1 MANPLIAL
9 LTFGIIVAV
18 ELPDTSGLA
27 ALVLG
32 TRYRPSWVFAGV
44 AAAFTAHVAMA
55 VTAGSLLAVL
65 PRRPVQV
72 VAAVVFLV
80 AAVLLFRQDDDDDE
94 EDRLTSSGA
103 GFLKVAAM
111 SFGIIALAEL
121 GDPSEIMI
129 ANLAARYHSPVA
141 VGVGSVLALWVVAA
155 LAVTGGRGL
164 MRVLPLPWIT
174 RLAAAAMVV
183 MAGFSVA
190 AALR

>member
-1 MANPLIAL
+1 LNRTI
-9 LTFGIIVAV
+9 T
-18 ELPDTSGLA
+18 
-27 ALVLG
+27 
-32 TRYRPSWVFAGV
+32 W
-44 AAAFTAHVAMA
+44 
-55 VTAGSLLAVL
+55 
-65 PRRPVQV
+65 
-72 VAAVVFLV
+72 
-80 AAVLLFRQDDDDDE
+80 LLFRQDDDDDDDE

-129 ANLAARYHSPVA
+129 ANLAAKYHSPVA
-141 VGVGSVLALWVVAA
+141 VGAGSVLALWAVAA

-164 MRVLPLPWIT
+164 MHVLPLPWIT

-183 MAGFSVA
+183 MAGFSIA

>member
-1 MANPLIAL
+1 MASPLIAL
-9 LTFGIIVAV
+9 LAFGIIVAV

-27 ALVLG
+27 MLVLG

-44 AAAFTAHVAMA
+44 AAAFALHVTLA
-55 VTAGSLLAVL
+55 VVAGSLFALL
-65 PRRPVQV
+65 PRRPVQIIV
-72 VAAVVFLV
+72 AVVFLV
-80 AAVLLFRQDDDDDE
+80 AAVLLFRQDHDDE
-94 EDRLTSSGA
+94 DRRALANS
-103 GFLKVAAM
+103 GFLKVAAT

-129 ANLAARYHSPVA
+129 ANLAAKYHSPVA

-174 RLAAAAMVV
+174 RLAAVAMVA
-183 MAGFSVA
+183 MAGLSIA